1 MCAIVDANVA
11 HETFGG
17 SHQRNE
23 AGRRFFDWLRT
34 GKGKLVIGGKLRGEL
49 MKLRSFS
56 EWAAQA
62 VQAGILQSVD
72 DVAVN
77 EEAYGLESGNALRSD
92 DAHIIALARVSGAR
106 LLYSNDQD
114 LQEDFTDRRLVN
126 QPRGKVFSTRQT
138 SAFTAAQR
146 NLLANKNLCRM
157 RR

>member
-1 MCAIVDANVA
+1 MCVIVDANVA

-23 AGRRFFDWLRT
+23 AERRFFDWLNT

-72 DVAVN
+72 DAAVS
-77 EEAYGLESGNALRSD
+77 EKTRELKSGNALRSN
-92 DAHIIALARVSGAR
+92 DAHIIALAHVSGAR
-106 LLYSNDQD
+106 LLYSNDQR
-114 LQEDFTDRRLVN
+114 LQQDFTNHRLVSR
-126 QPRGKVFSTRQT
+126 PRGKVFSTRQT
-138 SAFTAAQR
+138 SAFTATQR
-146 NLLANKNLCRM
+146 SLLANKSLCRM